1 MAKQILQEQSEDPG
15 RVPGLADLLVDADSG
30 RDPER
35 IAQAA
40 ENVRKTVLDGLAGVG
55 KALAIATNEK
65 AIELQEVAAI
75 GWLVGELGEFAE
87 RLSFIHSDALH
98 VASTKQA

>member
-1 MAKQILQEQSEDPG
+1 MAKQILQEQPETLSA
-15 RVPGLADLLVDADSG
+15 VPGLADLLVDADSG
-30 RDPER
+30 RDPDR

-40 ENVRKTVLDGLAGVG
+40 VNVRKTILDGLAAVG
-55 KALAIATNEK
+55 KALAIATNEES
-65 AIELQEVAAI
+65 IELQEVAAI